1 MVDLFIESGHASINK
16 HDETLCGDSYSIKKN
31 GEQLVAVLSDGL
43 GSGVKANILS
53 TLTAN
58 MLSTMMLNRLP
69 IDECIETVASTL
81 PMCRERKLAYSTFTL
96 ACFTDSTV
104 RLVQYDNPDAVLL
117 RNGKNYAYDTG
128 IHFIG
133 EKKIC
138 ESTISLM
145 ENDMLVL
152 MTDGI
157 TNAGIGKLSPGGW
170 KREEVIE
177 FLERWYTPD
186 ISPQNLAARLVEA
199 GNVLCMD
206 SNDDDM
212 TALVF
217 KVRPRRAINVM
228 IGPPADPKDDA
239 RVLKLFFA
247 KEGSHIC
254 CGGSTAHM
262 ISRYLNKPIIPVE
275 DSGTDKVPAIAT
287 IEGMDLV
294 TEGIITLQQVA
305 DLAEQYV
312 SDNRLSITIN
322 SGNGVFIEDYDAE
335 TDRYYGISA
344 YYGYGLSGAGLDILS
359 VGNRARIVGTVQYY
373 EAGGYYQVSGLS
385 YRQMKPDDP
394 NNLQKLSEG
403 NAAGYVSISADD
415 FASAMVSIE
424 TEAGAA
430 EYKLS
435 DIAMNT
441 TVEMDG
447 LTVQSVYVAE
457 NGCATLSCT
466 AGDAEVTVRLEP
478 LKVNGEA
485 FDPNTLS
492 GKTIDVRAA
501 VDMYDNAPQLHVF
514 TAEGISIH

>member
-1 MVDLFIESGHASINK
+1 MKKLAPALALIILALCIFGCTPQKDKDALPTPVQTDAAQTAPMSSAPEAAPSPAAAASESIDYAASVKPSGADTAKQEVTVKSFVDGDTVHFFVPESIMPSGVLKARFIGIDTPESTGKIEEYGKAASEFTKEKLSRAHSIMIESDDGNWDFDSTGGRYLVWVWYKAEKAGEYRNLNIELLQNGLARAYSSANNRYGSACTAAIN
-16 HDETLCGDSYSIKKN
+16 
-31 GEQLVAVLSDGL
+31 QA
-43 GSGVKANILS
+43 KANK
-53 TLTAN
+53 
-58 MLSTMMLNRLP
+58 LNL
-69 IDECIETVASTL
+69 
-81 PMCRERKLAYSTFTL
+81 YSGEKDPDF
-96 ACFTDSTV
+96 
-104 RLVQYDNPDAVLL
+104 YYGDAVELTLKEL
-117 RNGKNYAYDTG
+117 RCGIEGYNGK
-128 IHFIG
+128 
-133 EKKIC
+133 
-138 ESTISLM
+138 
-145 ENDMLVL
+145 
-152 MTDGI
+152 
-157 TNAGIGKLSPGGW
+157 
-170 KREEVIE
+170 
-177 FLERWYTPD
+177 
-186 ISPQNLAARLVEA
+186 
-199 GNVLCMD
+199 
-206 SNDDDM
+206 
-212 TALVF
+212 
-217 KVRPRRAINVM
+217 KVA
-228 IGPPADPKDDA
+228 
-239 RVLKLFFA
+239 F
-247 KEGSHIC
+247 EG
-254 CGGSTAHM
+254 
-262 ISRYLNKPIIPVE
+262 V
-275 DSGTDKVPAIAT
+275 
-287 IEGMDLV
+287 
-294 TEGIITLQQVA
+294 
-305 DLAEQYV
+305 
-312 SDNRLSITIN
+312 ITIN

-373 EAGGYYQVSGLS
+373 EAGGCYQVSGLS

-466 AGDAEVTVRLEP
+466 ADDAEVTVRLEP

>member
-1 MVDLFIESGHASINK
+1 MKKLAPALALIILALCIFGCTPQKDKDALPTPVQTDAAQTPPVSSMPEAAPSPAAAASESIDYAASVNPSGADTAKQEVTVKSFVDGDTVHFFVPESIMPSGVLKARFIGIDTPESTGKIEEYGKAASEFTKEKLSRAHSIMIESDDGNWDFDSTGGRYLVWVWYKAEKAGEYRNLNIELLQNGLARAYSSANNRYGSACTAAIN
-16 HDETLCGDSYSIKKN
+16 
-31 GEQLVAVLSDGL
+31 QA
-43 GSGVKANILS
+43 KANK
-53 TLTAN
+53 
-58 MLSTMMLNRLP
+58 LNL
-69 IDECIETVASTL
+69 
-81 PMCRERKLAYSTFTL
+81 YSGEKDPDF
-96 ACFTDSTV
+96 
-104 RLVQYDNPDAVLL
+104 YYGDAVELTLKEL
-117 RNGKNYAYDTG
+117 RCGIEGYNGK
-128 IHFIG
+128 
-133 EKKIC
+133 
-138 ESTISLM
+138 
-145 ENDMLVL
+145 
-152 MTDGI
+152 
-157 TNAGIGKLSPGGW
+157 
-170 KREEVIE
+170 
-177 FLERWYTPD
+177 
-186 ISPQNLAARLVEA
+186 
-199 GNVLCMD
+199 
-206 SNDDDM
+206 
-212 TALVF
+212 
-217 KVRPRRAINVM
+217 KVA
-228 IGPPADPKDDA
+228 
-239 RVLKLFFA
+239 F
-247 KEGSHIC
+247 EG
-254 CGGSTAHM
+254 
-262 ISRYLNKPIIPVE
+262 V
-275 DSGTDKVPAIAT
+275 
-287 IEGMDLV
+287 
-294 TEGIITLQQVA
+294 
-305 DLAEQYV
+305 
-312 SDNRLSITIN
+312 ITIN

-373 EAGGYYQVSGLS
+373 EAGGCYQVSGLS

-514 TAEGISIH
+514 TAEGISIY

>member
-1 MVDLFIESGHASINK
+1 MKKLAPALALIILALCIFGCTPQKDKDALPTPVQTDAAQTPPVSSAPEAAPSPAAAASESIDYAASVNPSGADTAKQEVTVKSFVDGDTVHFFVPESIMPSGVLKARFIGIDTPESTGKIEEYGKAASEFTKEKLSRAHSIMIESDDGNWDFDSTGGRYLVWVWYKAEKAGEYRNLNIELLQNGLARAYSSANNRYGSACTAAIN
-16 HDETLCGDSYSIKKN
+16 
-31 GEQLVAVLSDGL
+31 QA
-43 GSGVKANILS
+43 KANK
-53 TLTAN
+53 
-58 MLSTMMLNRLP
+58 LNL
-69 IDECIETVASTL
+69 
-81 PMCRERKLAYSTFTL
+81 YSGEKDPDF
-96 ACFTDSTV
+96 
-104 RLVQYDNPDAVLL
+104 YYGDAVELTLKEL
-117 RNGKNYAYDTG
+117 RCGIEGYNGK
-128 IHFIG
+128 
-133 EKKIC
+133 
-138 ESTISLM
+138 
-145 ENDMLVL
+145 
-152 MTDGI
+152 
-157 TNAGIGKLSPGGW
+157 
-170 KREEVIE
+170 
-177 FLERWYTPD
+177 
-186 ISPQNLAARLVEA
+186 
-199 GNVLCMD
+199 
-206 SNDDDM
+206 
-212 TALVF
+212 
-217 KVRPRRAINVM
+217 KVA
-228 IGPPADPKDDA
+228 
-239 RVLKLFFA
+239 F
-247 KEGSHIC
+247 EG
-254 CGGSTAHM
+254 
-262 ISRYLNKPIIPVE
+262 V
-275 DSGTDKVPAIAT
+275 
-287 IEGMDLV
+287 
-294 TEGIITLQQVA
+294 
-305 DLAEQYV
+305 
-312 SDNRLSITIN
+312 ITIN

-373 EAGGYYQVSGLS
+373 EAGGCYQVSGLS

-457 NGCATLSCT
+457 NGCATLSCA

>member
-1 MVDLFIESGHASINK
+1 MKKLAPALALIILALCIFGCTPQKDKDALPTPVQTDAAQTPPVSSAPEAAPLPAAAASESIDYAASVKPSGADTAKQEVTVKSFVDGDTVHFFVPESIMPSGVLKARFIGIDTPESTGKIEEYGKAASEFTKEKLSRAHSIMIESDDGNWDFDSTGGRYLVWVWYKAEKAGEYRNLNIELLQNGLARAYSSANNRYGSTCTAAINR
-16 HDETLCGDSYSIKKN
+16 
-31 GEQLVAVLSDGL
+31 A
-43 GSGVKANILS
+43 KANK
-53 TLTAN
+53 
-58 MLSTMMLNRLP
+58 LN
-69 IDECIETVASTL
+69 I
-81 PMCRERKLAYSTFTL
+81 YSGQKDPDF
-96 ACFTDSTV
+96 
-104 RLVQYDNPDAVLL
+104 YYGDAVELTLKEL
-117 RNGKNYAYDTG
+117 RCGIEGYNGK
-128 IHFIG
+128 
-133 EKKIC
+133 
-138 ESTISLM
+138 
-145 ENDMLVL
+145 
-152 MTDGI
+152 
-157 TNAGIGKLSPGGW
+157 
-170 KREEVIE
+170 
-177 FLERWYTPD
+177 
-186 ISPQNLAARLVEA
+186 
-199 GNVLCMD
+199 
-206 SNDDDM
+206 
-212 TALVF
+212 
-217 KVRPRRAINVM
+217 KVA
-228 IGPPADPKDDA
+228 
-239 RVLKLFFA
+239 F
-247 KEGSHIC
+247 EG
-254 CGGSTAHM
+254 
-262 ISRYLNKPIIPVE
+262 V
-275 DSGTDKVPAIAT
+275 
-287 IEGMDLV
+287 
-294 TEGIITLQQVA
+294 
-305 DLAEQYV
+305 
-312 SDNRLSITIN
+312 ITIN

-373 EAGGYYQVSGLS
+373 EAGGCYQVSGLS

-457 NGCATLSCT
+457 NGCATLTCA

>member
-1 MVDLFIESGHASINK
+1 MKKLAPALALIILALCIFGCTPQKDKDALPTPVQTDAEQTAPISSAPEAAPSPAAAASESIDYAASVKPSGADTAKQEVTVKSFVDGDTVHFFVPESIMPSGVLKARFIGIDTPESTGKIEEYGKAASEFTKEKLSRAHSIMIESDDGNWDFDSTGGRYLVWVWYKAEKAGEYRNLNIELLQNGLARAYSSANNRYGSACTAAIN
-16 HDETLCGDSYSIKKN
+16 
-31 GEQLVAVLSDGL
+31 QA
-43 GSGVKANILS
+43 KANK
-53 TLTAN
+53 
-58 MLSTMMLNRLP
+58 LNL
-69 IDECIETVASTL
+69 
-81 PMCRERKLAYSTFTL
+81 YSGEKDPDF
-96 ACFTDSTV
+96 
-104 RLVQYDNPDAVLL
+104 YYGDAVELTLKEL
-117 RNGKNYAYDTG
+117 RCGIESYNGK
-128 IHFIG
+128 
-133 EKKIC
+133 
-138 ESTISLM
+138 
-145 ENDMLVL
+145 
-152 MTDGI
+152 
-157 TNAGIGKLSPGGW
+157 
-170 KREEVIE
+170 
-177 FLERWYTPD
+177 
-186 ISPQNLAARLVEA
+186 
-199 GNVLCMD
+199 
-206 SNDDDM
+206 
-212 TALVF
+212 
-217 KVRPRRAINVM
+217 KVA
-228 IGPPADPKDDA
+228 
-239 RVLKLFFA
+239 F
-247 KEGSHIC
+247 EG
-254 CGGSTAHM
+254 
-262 ISRYLNKPIIPVE
+262 V
-275 DSGTDKVPAIAT
+275 
-287 IEGMDLV
+287 
-294 TEGIITLQQVA
+294 
-305 DLAEQYV
+305 
-312 SDNRLSITIN
+312 ITIN

-373 EAGGYYQVSGLS
+373 EAGGCYQVSGLS

-457 NGCATLSCT
+457 NGCATLTCA

>member
-1 MVDLFIESGHASINK
+1 MKKLAPALALIILALCIFGCTPQKDKDALPTPVQTDAAQTPPVSSMPEAAPSPAAAASESIDYAASVNPSGADTAKQEVTVKSFVDGDTVHFLVPESIMPSGVLKARFIGIDTPESTGKIEEYGKAASEFTKEKLSRAHSIMIESDDGNWDFDSTGGRYLVWVWYKAEKAGEYRNLNIELLQNGLARAYSSANNRYGSACTAAIN
-16 HDETLCGDSYSIKKN
+16 
-31 GEQLVAVLSDGL
+31 QA
-43 GSGVKANILS
+43 KANK
-53 TLTAN
+53 
-58 MLSTMMLNRLP
+58 LN
-69 IDECIETVASTL
+69 I
-81 PMCRERKLAYSTFTL
+81 YSGQKDPNF
-96 ACFTDSTV
+96 
-104 RLVQYDNPDAVLL
+104 YYGDAVELTLKEL
-117 RNGKNYAYDTG
+117 RCGIEGYNGK
-128 IHFIG
+128 
-133 EKKIC
+133 
-138 ESTISLM
+138 
-145 ENDMLVL
+145 
-152 MTDGI
+152 
-157 TNAGIGKLSPGGW
+157 
-170 KREEVIE
+170 
-177 FLERWYTPD
+177 
-186 ISPQNLAARLVEA
+186 
-199 GNVLCMD
+199 
-206 SNDDDM
+206 
-212 TALVF
+212 
-217 KVRPRRAINVM
+217 KVA
-228 IGPPADPKDDA
+228 
-239 RVLKLFFA
+239 F
-247 KEGSHIC
+247 EG
-254 CGGSTAHM
+254 
-262 ISRYLNKPIIPVE
+262 V
-275 DSGTDKVPAIAT
+275 
-287 IEGMDLV
+287 
-294 TEGIITLQQVA
+294 
-305 DLAEQYV
+305 
-312 SDNRLSITIN
+312 ITIN

-373 EAGGYYQVSGLS
+373 EAGGCYQVSGLS

-415 FASAMVSIE
+415 FASAIVSIE

-457 NGCATLSCT
+457 NGCATLTCA

-485 FDPNTLS
+485 FDPNTIS

>member
-1 MVDLFIESGHASINK
+1 MKKLAPALALIILALCIFGCTPQKDKDALPTPVQTDAAQTAPVSSAPEAAPSPAAAASESIDYAASVKPSGADTAKQEVTVKSFVDGDTVHFFVPESIMPSGVLKARFIGIDTPESTGKIEEYGKAASEFTKEKLSRAHSIMIESDDGNWDFDSTGGRYLVWVWYKAEKSGEYRNLNIELLQNGLARAYSSANNRYGSACTAAIN
-16 HDETLCGDSYSIKKN
+16 
-31 GEQLVAVLSDGL
+31 QA
-43 GSGVKANILS
+43 KANK
-53 TLTAN
+53 
-58 MLSTMMLNRLP
+58 LN
-69 IDECIETVASTL
+69 I
-81 PMCRERKLAYSTFTL
+81 YSGQKDPDF
-96 ACFTDSTV
+96 
-104 RLVQYDNPDAVLL
+104 YYGDAVELTLKEL
-117 RNGKNYAYDTG
+117 RCGIEGYNGK
-128 IHFIG
+128 
-133 EKKIC
+133 
-138 ESTISLM
+138 
-145 ENDMLVL
+145 
-152 MTDGI
+152 
-157 TNAGIGKLSPGGW
+157 
-170 KREEVIE
+170 
-177 FLERWYTPD
+177 
-186 ISPQNLAARLVEA
+186 
-199 GNVLCMD
+199 
-206 SNDDDM
+206 
-212 TALVF
+212 
-217 KVRPRRAINVM
+217 KVA
-228 IGPPADPKDDA
+228 
-239 RVLKLFFA
+239 F
-247 KEGSHIC
+247 EG
-254 CGGSTAHM
+254 
-262 ISRYLNKPIIPVE
+262 V
-275 DSGTDKVPAIAT
+275 
-287 IEGMDLV
+287 
-294 TEGIITLQQVA
+294 
-305 DLAEQYV
+305 
-312 SDNRLSITIN
+312 ITIN

-373 EAGGYYQVSGLS
+373 EAGGCYQVSGLS

-457 NGCATLSCT
+457 NGCATLTCA
-466 AGDAEVTVRLEP
+466 AGNAEVTVRLEP

>member
-1 MVDLFIESGHASINK
+1 MKKLAPASALIILALCIFGCTPQKDKDALPTPVQTDAAQTPPVSSAPEAAPSPAAAASESIDYAASVKPSGADTAKQEVTVKSFVDGDTVHFFVPESIMPSGVLKARFIGIDTPESTGKIEEYGKAASEFTKEKLSRAHSIMIESDDGNWDFDSTGGRYLVWVWYKAEKAGEYRNLNIELLQNGLARAYSSANNRYGSTCTAAINR
-16 HDETLCGDSYSIKKN
+16 
-31 GEQLVAVLSDGL
+31 A
-43 GSGVKANILS
+43 KANK
-53 TLTAN
+53 
-58 MLSTMMLNRLP
+58 LN
-69 IDECIETVASTL
+69 I
-81 PMCRERKLAYSTFTL
+81 YSGQKDPDF
-96 ACFTDSTV
+96 
-104 RLVQYDNPDAVLL
+104 YYGDAVELTLKEL
-117 RNGKNYAYDTG
+117 RCGIEGYNGK
-128 IHFIG
+128 
-133 EKKIC
+133 
-138 ESTISLM
+138 
-145 ENDMLVL
+145 
-152 MTDGI
+152 
-157 TNAGIGKLSPGGW
+157 
-170 KREEVIE
+170 
-177 FLERWYTPD
+177 
-186 ISPQNLAARLVEA
+186 
-199 GNVLCMD
+199 
-206 SNDDDM
+206 
-212 TALVF
+212 
-217 KVRPRRAINVM
+217 KVA
-228 IGPPADPKDDA
+228 
-239 RVLKLFFA
+239 F
-247 KEGSHIC
+247 EG
-254 CGGSTAHM
+254 
-262 ISRYLNKPIIPVE
+262 V
-275 DSGTDKVPAIAT
+275 
-287 IEGMDLV
+287 
-294 TEGIITLQQVA
+294 
-305 DLAEQYV
+305 
-312 SDNRLSITIN
+312 ITIN

-373 EAGGYYQVSGLS
+373 EAGGCYQVSGLS

-457 NGCATLSCT
+457 NGCATLTCA

>member
-1 MVDLFIESGHASINK
+1 MKKLAPALALIILALCIFGCTPQKDKDALPTPVQTDAAQTPPVSSMPEAAPSPAAAASESIDYAASVNPSGADTAKQEVTVKSFVDGDTVHFLVPESIMPSGVLKARFIGIDTPESTGKIEEYGKAASEFTKEKLSRAHSIMIESDDGNWDFDSTGGRYLVWVWYKAEKAGEYRNLNIELLQNGLARAYSSANNRYGSACTAAIN
-16 HDETLCGDSYSIKKN
+16 
-31 GEQLVAVLSDGL
+31 QA
-43 GSGVKANILS
+43 KANK
-53 TLTAN
+53 
-58 MLSTMMLNRLP
+58 LN
-69 IDECIETVASTL
+69 I
-81 PMCRERKLAYSTFTL
+81 YSGQKDPNF
-96 ACFTDSTV
+96 
-104 RLVQYDNPDAVLL
+104 YYGDAVELTLKEL
-117 RNGKNYAYDTG
+117 RCGIEGYNGK
-128 IHFIG
+128 
-133 EKKIC
+133 
-138 ESTISLM
+138 
-145 ENDMLVL
+145 
-152 MTDGI
+152 
-157 TNAGIGKLSPGGW
+157 
-170 KREEVIE
+170 
-177 FLERWYTPD
+177 
-186 ISPQNLAARLVEA
+186 
-199 GNVLCMD
+199 
-206 SNDDDM
+206 
-212 TALVF
+212 
-217 KVRPRRAINVM
+217 KVA
-228 IGPPADPKDDA
+228 
-239 RVLKLFFA
+239 F
-247 KEGSHIC
+247 EG
-254 CGGSTAHM
+254 
-262 ISRYLNKPIIPVE
+262 V
-275 DSGTDKVPAIAT
+275 
-287 IEGMDLV
+287 
-294 TEGIITLQQVA
+294 
-305 DLAEQYV
+305 
-312 SDNRLSITIN
+312 ITIN

-373 EAGGYYQVSGLS
+373 EAGGCYQVSGLS

-403 NAAGYVSISADD
+403 NAASYVSISADD

-457 NGCATLSCT
+457 NGCATLTCA

-485 FDPNTLS
+485 FDPNTIS

>member
-1 MVDLFIESGHASINK
+1 MKKLAPALALIILALCIFGCTPQKDKDALPTPVQTDAAQAAPVSSAPEAAPSPAAAASESIDYAASVKPSGADTAKQEVTVKSFVDGDTVHFLVPESIMPSGVLKARFIGIDTPESTGKIEEYGKAASEFTKEKLSRAHSIMIESDDGNWDFDSTGGRYLVWVWYKAEKAGEYRNLNIELLQNGLARAYSSANNRYGSACTAAIN
-16 HDETLCGDSYSIKKN
+16 
-31 GEQLVAVLSDGL
+31 QA
-43 GSGVKANILS
+43 KANK
-53 TLTAN
+53 
-58 MLSTMMLNRLP
+58 LNL
-69 IDECIETVASTL
+69 
-81 PMCRERKLAYSTFTL
+81 YSGEKDPDF
-96 ACFTDSTV
+96 
-104 RLVQYDNPDAVLL
+104 YYGDAVELTLKEL
-117 RNGKNYAYDTG
+117 RCSIGSYNGK
-128 IHFIG
+128 
-133 EKKIC
+133 
-138 ESTISLM
+138 
-145 ENDMLVL
+145 
-152 MTDGI
+152 
-157 TNAGIGKLSPGGW
+157 
-170 KREEVIE
+170 
-177 FLERWYTPD
+177 
-186 ISPQNLAARLVEA
+186 
-199 GNVLCMD
+199 
-206 SNDDDM
+206 
-212 TALVF
+212 
-217 KVRPRRAINVM
+217 KVA
-228 IGPPADPKDDA
+228 
-239 RVLKLFFA
+239 F
-247 KEGSHIC
+247 EG
-254 CGGSTAHM
+254 
-262 ISRYLNKPIIPVE
+262 V
-275 DSGTDKVPAIAT
+275 
-287 IEGMDLV
+287 
-294 TEGIITLQQVA
+294 
-305 DLAEQYV
+305 
-312 SDNRLSITIN
+312 ITIN

-373 EAGGYYQVSGLS
+373 EAGGCYQVSGLS

-403 NAAGYVSISADD
+403 NAAGYVSISAAD

-466 AGDAEVTVRLEP
+466 ADNAEVTVRLEP

>member
-1 MVDLFIESGHASINK
+1 MKKLAPALALIILALCIFGCTPQKDKDALPTPVQTDAAQTPPVSSMPEAAPSPAAAASESIDYAASVKPSGADTAKQEVTVKSFVDGDTVHFLVPESIMPSGVLKARFIGIDTPESTGKIEEYGKAASEFTKEKLSRAHSIMIESDDGNWDFDSTGGRYLVWVWYNAEKAGEYRNLNIELLQNGLARAYSSANNRYGSTCTAAINR
-16 HDETLCGDSYSIKKN
+16 
-31 GEQLVAVLSDGL
+31 A
-43 GSGVKANILS
+43 KANK
-53 TLTAN
+53 
-58 MLSTMMLNRLP
+58 LNL
-69 IDECIETVASTL
+69 
-81 PMCRERKLAYSTFTL
+81 YSGEKDPDF
-96 ACFTDSTV
+96 
-104 RLVQYDNPDAVLL
+104 YYGDAVELTLKEL
-117 RNGKNYAYDTG
+117 RCGIEGYNGK
-128 IHFIG
+128 
-133 EKKIC
+133 
-138 ESTISLM
+138 
-145 ENDMLVL
+145 
-152 MTDGI
+152 
-157 TNAGIGKLSPGGW
+157 
-170 KREEVIE
+170 
-177 FLERWYTPD
+177 
-186 ISPQNLAARLVEA
+186 
-199 GNVLCMD
+199 
-206 SNDDDM
+206 
-212 TALVF
+212 
-217 KVRPRRAINVM
+217 KVA
-228 IGPPADPKDDA
+228 
-239 RVLKLFFA
+239 F
-247 KEGSHIC
+247 EG
-254 CGGSTAHM
+254 
-262 ISRYLNKPIIPVE
+262 V
-275 DSGTDKVPAIAT
+275 
-287 IEGMDLV
+287 
-294 TEGIITLQQVA
+294 
-305 DLAEQYV
+305 
-312 SDNRLSITIN
+312 ITIN

-373 EAGGYYQVSGLS
+373 EAGGCYQVSGLS

-457 NGCATLSCT
+457 NGCATLTCA

-478 LKVNGEA
+478 LKVNGAA

>member
-1 MVDLFIESGHASINK
+1 MKKLAPALALIILALCIFGCTPQKDKDALPTPVQTDAEQTAPISSAPEAAPSPAAAASESIDYAASVKPSGADTAKQEVTVKSFVDGDTVHFLVPESIMPSGVLKARFIGIDTPESTGKIEEYGKAASEFTKEKLSRAHSIMIESDDGNWDFDSTGGRYLVWVWYKAEKAGEYRNLNIELLQNGLARAYSSANNRYGSACTAAIN
-16 HDETLCGDSYSIKKN
+16 
-31 GEQLVAVLSDGL
+31 QA
-43 GSGVKANILS
+43 KANK
-53 TLTAN
+53 
-58 MLSTMMLNRLP
+58 LN
-69 IDECIETVASTL
+69 I
-81 PMCRERKLAYSTFTL
+81 YSGQKDPDF
-96 ACFTDSTV
+96 
-104 RLVQYDNPDAVLL
+104 YYGDAVELTLKEL
-117 RNGKNYAYDTG
+117 RCGIEGYNGK
-128 IHFIG
+128 
-133 EKKIC
+133 
-138 ESTISLM
+138 
-145 ENDMLVL
+145 
-152 MTDGI
+152 
-157 TNAGIGKLSPGGW
+157 
-170 KREEVIE
+170 
-177 FLERWYTPD
+177 
-186 ISPQNLAARLVEA
+186 
-199 GNVLCMD
+199 
-206 SNDDDM
+206 
-212 TALVF
+212 
-217 KVRPRRAINVM
+217 KVA
-228 IGPPADPKDDA
+228 
-239 RVLKLFFA
+239 F
-247 KEGSHIC
+247 EG
-254 CGGSTAHM
+254 
-262 ISRYLNKPIIPVE
+262 V
-275 DSGTDKVPAIAT
+275 
-287 IEGMDLV
+287 
-294 TEGIITLQQVA
+294 
-305 DLAEQYV
+305 
-312 SDNRLSITIN
+312 ITIN

-373 EAGGYYQVSGLS
+373 EAGGCYQVSGLS

-424 TEAGAA
+424 TEASAA

-457 NGCATLSCT
+457 NGCATLTCA

>member
-1 MVDLFIESGHASINK
+1 MKKLAPALALIILALCIFGCTPQKDKDALPTPVQTDAEQTPPVSSMPEAAPSPAAAASESIDYAASVKPSGADTAKQEVTVKSFVDGDTVHFFVPESIMPSGVLKARFIGIDTPESTGKIEEYGKAASEFTKEKLSRAHSIMIESDDGNWDFDSTGGRYLVWVWYKAEKAGEYRNLNIELLQNGLARAYSSANNRYGSACTAAIN
-16 HDETLCGDSYSIKKN
+16 
-31 GEQLVAVLSDGL
+31 QA
-43 GSGVKANILS
+43 KANK
-53 TLTAN
+53 
-58 MLSTMMLNRLP
+58 LN
-69 IDECIETVASTL
+69 I
-81 PMCRERKLAYSTFTL
+81 YSGQKDPNF
-96 ACFTDSTV
+96 
-104 RLVQYDNPDAVLL
+104 YYGDAVELTLKEL
-117 RNGKNYAYDTG
+117 RCGIEGYNGK
-128 IHFIG
+128 
-133 EKKIC
+133 
-138 ESTISLM
+138 
-145 ENDMLVL
+145 
-152 MTDGI
+152 
-157 TNAGIGKLSPGGW
+157 
-170 KREEVIE
+170 
-177 FLERWYTPD
+177 
-186 ISPQNLAARLVEA
+186 
-199 GNVLCMD
+199 
-206 SNDDDM
+206 
-212 TALVF
+212 
-217 KVRPRRAINVM
+217 KVA
-228 IGPPADPKDDA
+228 
-239 RVLKLFFA
+239 F
-247 KEGSHIC
+247 EG
-254 CGGSTAHM
+254 
-262 ISRYLNKPIIPVE
+262 V
-275 DSGTDKVPAIAT
+275 
-287 IEGMDLV
+287 
-294 TEGIITLQQVA
+294 
-305 DLAEQYV
+305 
-312 SDNRLSITIN
+312 ITIN

-373 EAGGYYQVSGLS
+373 EAGGCYQGSGLS

-457 NGCATLSCT
+457 NGCATLTCA

-485 FDPNTLS
+485 FDPNTIS

>member
-1 MVDLFIESGHASINK
+1 MKKLAPALALIILALCIFGCTPQKDKDALPTPVQTDAAQTAPMSSAPEAAPSPAAAASESIDYAASVKPSGADTAKQEVTVKSFVDGDTVHFLVPESIMPSGVLKARFIGIDTPESTGKIEEYGKAASEFTKEKLSRAHSIMIESDDGNWDFDSTGGRYLVWVWYKAEKAGEYRNLNIELLQNGLARAYSSANNRYGSACTAAIN
-16 HDETLCGDSYSIKKN
+16 
-31 GEQLVAVLSDGL
+31 QA
-43 GSGVKANILS
+43 KANK
-53 TLTAN
+53 
-58 MLSTMMLNRLP
+58 LN
-69 IDECIETVASTL
+69 I
-81 PMCRERKLAYSTFTL
+81 YSGQKDPNF
-96 ACFTDSTV
+96 
-104 RLVQYDNPDAVLL
+104 YYGDAVELTLKEL
-117 RNGKNYAYDTG
+117 RCGIEGYNGK
-128 IHFIG
+128 
-133 EKKIC
+133 
-138 ESTISLM
+138 
-145 ENDMLVL
+145 
-152 MTDGI
+152 
-157 TNAGIGKLSPGGW
+157 
-170 KREEVIE
+170 
-177 FLERWYTPD
+177 
-186 ISPQNLAARLVEA
+186 
-199 GNVLCMD
+199 
-206 SNDDDM
+206 
-212 TALVF
+212 
-217 KVRPRRAINVM
+217 KVA
-228 IGPPADPKDDA
+228 
-239 RVLKLFFA
+239 F
-247 KEGSHIC
+247 EG
-254 CGGSTAHM
+254 
-262 ISRYLNKPIIPVE
+262 V
-275 DSGTDKVPAIAT
+275 
-287 IEGMDLV
+287 
-294 TEGIITLQQVA
+294 
-305 DLAEQYV
+305 
-312 SDNRLSITIN
+312 ITIN

-373 EAGGYYQVSGLS
+373 EAGGCYQVSGLS

-457 NGCATLSCT
+457 NGCAMLTCA
-466 AGDAEVTVRLEP
+466 AGNAEVTVRLEP

>member
-1 MVDLFIESGHASINK
+1 MKKLAPALALIILALCIFGCTPQKDKDALPTPVQTDAAQTPPVSSAPEAAPSPAAAASESIDYAASVKPSGADTAKQEVTVKSFVDGDTVHFLVPESIMPSGVLKARFIGIDTPESTGKIEEYGKAASEFTKEKLSRAHSIMIESDDGNWDFDSTGGRYLVWVWYKAEKAGEYRNLNIELLQNGLARAYSSANNRYGSACTAAIN
-16 HDETLCGDSYSIKKN
+16 
-31 GEQLVAVLSDGL
+31 QA
-43 GSGVKANILS
+43 KANK
-53 TLTAN
+53 
-58 MLSTMMLNRLP
+58 LN
-69 IDECIETVASTL
+69 I
-81 PMCRERKLAYSTFTL
+81 YSGQKDPDF
-96 ACFTDSTV
+96 
-104 RLVQYDNPDAVLL
+104 YYGDAVELTLKEL
-117 RNGKNYAYDTG
+117 RCGIESYNGK
-128 IHFIG
+128 
-133 EKKIC
+133 
-138 ESTISLM
+138 
-145 ENDMLVL
+145 
-152 MTDGI
+152 
-157 TNAGIGKLSPGGW
+157 
-170 KREEVIE
+170 
-177 FLERWYTPD
+177 
-186 ISPQNLAARLVEA
+186 
-199 GNVLCMD
+199 
-206 SNDDDM
+206 
-212 TALVF
+212 
-217 KVRPRRAINVM
+217 KVA
-228 IGPPADPKDDA
+228 
-239 RVLKLFFA
+239 F
-247 KEGSHIC
+247 EG
-254 CGGSTAHM
+254 
-262 ISRYLNKPIIPVE
+262 V
-275 DSGTDKVPAIAT
+275 
-287 IEGMDLV
+287 
-294 TEGIITLQQVA
+294 
-305 DLAEQYV
+305 
-312 SDNRLSITIN
+312 ITIN

-373 EAGGYYQVSGLS
+373 EAGGCYQVSGLS

-457 NGCATLSCT
+457 NGCATLTCA

>member
-1 MVDLFIESGHASINK
+1 MKKLAPALALIILALCIFGCTPQKDKDALPTPVQTDAEQTPPVSSMPEAAPSPAAAASESIDYAASVKPSGADTAKQEVTVKSFVDGDTVHFFVPESIMPSGVLKARFIGIDTPESTGKIEEYGKAASEFTKEKLSRAHSIMIESDDGNWDFDSTGGRYLVWVWYKAEKAGEYRNLNIELLQNGLARAYSSANNRYGSACTAAIN
-16 HDETLCGDSYSIKKN
+16 
-31 GEQLVAVLSDGL
+31 QA
-43 GSGVKANILS
+43 KANK
-53 TLTAN
+53 
-58 MLSTMMLNRLP
+58 LN
-69 IDECIETVASTL
+69 I
-81 PMCRERKLAYSTFTL
+81 YSGQKDPNF
-96 ACFTDSTV
+96 
-104 RLVQYDNPDAVLL
+104 YYGDAVELTLKEL
-117 RNGKNYAYDTG
+117 RCGIEGYNGKKVAFEG
-128 IHFIG
+128 
-133 EKKIC
+133 
-138 ESTISLM
+138 
-145 ENDMLVL
+145 
-152 MTDGI
+152 
-157 TNAGIGKLSPGGW
+157 
-170 KREEVIE
+170 VI
-177 FLERWYTPD
+177 
-186 ISPQNLAARLVEA
+186 I
-199 GNVLCMD
+199 
-206 SNDDDM
+206 
-212 TALVF
+212 
-217 KVRPRRAINVM
+217 
-228 IGPPADPKDDA
+228 
-239 RVLKLFFA
+239 
-247 KEGSHIC
+247 
-254 CGGSTAHM
+254 
-262 ISRYLNKPIIPVE
+262 
-275 DSGTDKVPAIAT
+275 
-287 IEGMDLV
+287 
-294 TEGIITLQQVA
+294 
-305 DLAEQYV
+305 
-312 SDNRLSITIN
+312 IN

-373 EAGGYYQVSGLS
+373 EAGGCYQVSGLS

-457 NGCATLSCT
+457 NGCATLTCA

-485 FDPNTLS
+485 FDPNTIS

>member
-1 MVDLFIESGHASINK
+1 MKKLAPALALIILALCIFGCTPQKDKDALPTPVQTDAAQTPPVSSMPEAAPSPAAAASESIDYAASVKPSGADTAKQEVTVKSFVDGDTVHFFVPESIMPSGVLKARFIGIDTPESTGKIEEYGKAASEFTKEKLSRAHSIMIESDDGNWDFDSTGGRYLVWVWYKAEKAGEYRNLNIELLQNGLARAYSSANNRYGSACTAAIN
-16 HDETLCGDSYSIKKN
+16 
-31 GEQLVAVLSDGL
+31 QA
-43 GSGVKANILS
+43 KANK
-53 TLTAN
+53 
-58 MLSTMMLNRLP
+58 LN
-69 IDECIETVASTL
+69 I
-81 PMCRERKLAYSTFTL
+81 YSGQKDPDF
-96 ACFTDSTV
+96 
-104 RLVQYDNPDAVLL
+104 YYGDAVELTLKEL
-117 RNGKNYAYDTG
+117 RCGIEGYNGK
-128 IHFIG
+128 
-133 EKKIC
+133 
-138 ESTISLM
+138 
-145 ENDMLVL
+145 
-152 MTDGI
+152 
-157 TNAGIGKLSPGGW
+157 
-170 KREEVIE
+170 
-177 FLERWYTPD
+177 
-186 ISPQNLAARLVEA
+186 
-199 GNVLCMD
+199 
-206 SNDDDM
+206 
-212 TALVF
+212 
-217 KVRPRRAINVM
+217 KVA
-228 IGPPADPKDDA
+228 
-239 RVLKLFFA
+239 F
-247 KEGSHIC
+247 EG
-254 CGGSTAHM
+254 
-262 ISRYLNKPIIPVE
+262 V
-275 DSGTDKVPAIAT
+275 
-287 IEGMDLV
+287 
-294 TEGIITLQQVA
+294 
-305 DLAEQYV
+305 
-312 SDNRLSITIN
+312 ITIN

-373 EAGGYYQVSGLS
+373 EAGGCYQVSGLS

-457 NGCATLSCT
+457 NGCATLTCA
-466 AGDAEVTVRLEP
+466 AGDAEITVRIEP

>member
-1 MVDLFIESGHASINK
+1 MKKLAPALALIILALCIFGCTPQKDKDALPTPVQTDAAQTPPVSSMPEAAPSPAAAASESIDYAASVNPSGADTAKQEVTVKSFVDGDTVHFLVPESIMPSGVLKARFIGIDTPESTGKIEEYGKAASEFTKEKLSRAHSIMIESDDGNWDFDSTGGRYLVWVWYKAEKAGEYRNLNIELLQNGLARAYSSANNRYGSACTAAIN
-16 HDETLCGDSYSIKKN
+16 
-31 GEQLVAVLSDGL
+31 QA
-43 GSGVKANILS
+43 KANK
-53 TLTAN
+53 
-58 MLSTMMLNRLP
+58 LN
-69 IDECIETVASTL
+69 I
-81 PMCRERKLAYSTFTL
+81 YSGQKDPNF
-96 ACFTDSTV
+96 
-104 RLVQYDNPDAVLL
+104 YYGDAVELTLKEL
-117 RNGKNYAYDTG
+117 RCGIEGYNGK
-128 IHFIG
+128 
-133 EKKIC
+133 
-138 ESTISLM
+138 
-145 ENDMLVL
+145 
-152 MTDGI
+152 
-157 TNAGIGKLSPGGW
+157 
-170 KREEVIE
+170 
-177 FLERWYTPD
+177 
-186 ISPQNLAARLVEA
+186 
-199 GNVLCMD
+199 
-206 SNDDDM
+206 
-212 TALVF
+212 
-217 KVRPRRAINVM
+217 KVA
-228 IGPPADPKDDA
+228 
-239 RVLKLFFA
+239 F
-247 KEGSHIC
+247 EG
-254 CGGSTAHM
+254 
-262 ISRYLNKPIIPVE
+262 V
-275 DSGTDKVPAIAT
+275 
-287 IEGMDLV
+287 
-294 TEGIITLQQVA
+294 
-305 DLAEQYV
+305 
-312 SDNRLSITIN
+312 ITIN

-373 EAGGYYQVSGLS
+373 EAGGCYQVSGLS

-457 NGCATLSCT
+457 NGCATLSCA

>member
-1 MVDLFIESGHASINK
+1 MKKLAPALALIILALCIFGCTPQKDKDALPTPVQTDAAQTPPVSSMPEAAPSPAAAASESIDYAASVKPSGADTAKQEVTVKSFVDGDTVHFLVPESIMPSGVLKARFIGIDTPESTGKIEEYGKAASEFTKEKLSRAHSIMIESDDGNWDFDSTGGRYLVWVWYKAEKAGEYRNLNIELLQNGLARAYSSANNRYGSACTAAIN
-16 HDETLCGDSYSIKKN
+16 
-31 GEQLVAVLSDGL
+31 QA
-43 GSGVKANILS
+43 KANK
-53 TLTAN
+53 
-58 MLSTMMLNRLP
+58 LN
-69 IDECIETVASTL
+69 V
-81 PMCRERKLAYSTFTL
+81 YSGQKDPNF
-96 ACFTDSTV
+96 
-104 RLVQYDNPDAVLL
+104 YYGDAVELTLKEL
-117 RNGKNYAYDTG
+117 RCGIEGYNGK
-128 IHFIG
+128 
-133 EKKIC
+133 
-138 ESTISLM
+138 
-145 ENDMLVL
+145 
-152 MTDGI
+152 
-157 TNAGIGKLSPGGW
+157 
-170 KREEVIE
+170 
-177 FLERWYTPD
+177 
-186 ISPQNLAARLVEA
+186 
-199 GNVLCMD
+199 
-206 SNDDDM
+206 
-212 TALVF
+212 
-217 KVRPRRAINVM
+217 KVA
-228 IGPPADPKDDA
+228 
-239 RVLKLFFA
+239 F
-247 KEGSHIC
+247 EG
-254 CGGSTAHM
+254 
-262 ISRYLNKPIIPVE
+262 V
-275 DSGTDKVPAIAT
+275 
-287 IEGMDLV
+287 
-294 TEGIITLQQVA
+294 
-305 DLAEQYV
+305 
-312 SDNRLSITIN
+312 ITIN

-373 EAGGYYQVSGLS
+373 EAGGCYQVSGLS

-415 FASAMVSIE
+415 FASAMVNIE

-466 AGDAEVTVRLEP
+466 ADDAEVTVRLEP
-478 LKVNGEA
+478 LKANGEA

>member
-1 MVDLFIESGHASINK
+1 MKKLAPALALIILALCIFGCTPQKDKDALPTPVQTDAAQTPPVSSMPEAAPSPAAAASESIDYAASVNPSGADTAKQEVTVKSFVDGDTVHFLVPESIMPSGVLKARFIGIDTPESTGKIEEYGKAASEFTKEKLSRAHSIMIESDDGNWDFDSTGGRYLVWVWYKAEKAGEYRNLNIELLQNGLARAYSSANNRYGSACTAAIN
-16 HDETLCGDSYSIKKN
+16 
-31 GEQLVAVLSDGL
+31 QA
-43 GSGVKANILS
+43 KANK
-53 TLTAN
+53 
-58 MLSTMMLNRLP
+58 LN
-69 IDECIETVASTL
+69 I
-81 PMCRERKLAYSTFTL
+81 YSGQKDPNF
-96 ACFTDSTV
+96 
-104 RLVQYDNPDAVLL
+104 YYGDAVELTLKEL
-117 RNGKNYAYDTG
+117 RCGIEGYNGK
-128 IHFIG
+128 
-133 EKKIC
+133 
-138 ESTISLM
+138 
-145 ENDMLVL
+145 
-152 MTDGI
+152 
-157 TNAGIGKLSPGGW
+157 
-170 KREEVIE
+170 
-177 FLERWYTPD
+177 
-186 ISPQNLAARLVEA
+186 
-199 GNVLCMD
+199 
-206 SNDDDM
+206 
-212 TALVF
+212 
-217 KVRPRRAINVM
+217 KVA
-228 IGPPADPKDDA
+228 
-239 RVLKLFFA
+239 F
-247 KEGSHIC
+247 EG
-254 CGGSTAHM
+254 
-262 ISRYLNKPIIPVE
+262 V
-275 DSGTDKVPAIAT
+275 
-287 IEGMDLV
+287 
-294 TEGIITLQQVA
+294 
-305 DLAEQYV
+305 
-312 SDNRLSITIN
+312 ITIN

-373 EAGGYYQVSGLS
+373 EAGSCYQVSGLS

-415 FASAMVSIE
+415 FASAIVSIE

-457 NGCATLSCT
+457 NGCATLTCA

>member
-1 MVDLFIESGHASINK
+1 MKKLAPALALIILALCIFGCTPQKDKDALPTPVQTDAAQTPPVSSAPEAAPSPAAAASESIDYAASVKPSGADTAKQEVTVKSFVDGDTVHFFVPESIMPSGVLKARFIGIDTPESTGKIEEYGKAASEFTKEKLSRAHSIMIESDDGNWDFDSTGGRYLVWVWYKAEKAGEYRNLNIELLQNGLARAYSSANNRYGSTCTAAINRAK
-16 HDETLCGDSYSIKKN
+16 ANKLNSYSGQKDPDFYY
-31 GEQLVAVLSDGL
+31 G
-43 GSGVKANILS
+43 
-53 TLTAN
+53 
-58 MLSTMMLNRLP
+58 
-69 IDECIETVASTL
+69 
-81 PMCRERKLAYSTFTL
+81 
-96 ACFTDSTV
+96 
-104 RLVQYDNPDAVLL
+104 DAVELTLKEL
-117 RNGKNYAYDTG
+117 RCGIEGYNGK
-128 IHFIG
+128 
-133 EKKIC
+133 
-138 ESTISLM
+138 
-145 ENDMLVL
+145 
-152 MTDGI
+152 
-157 TNAGIGKLSPGGW
+157 
-170 KREEVIE
+170 
-177 FLERWYTPD
+177 
-186 ISPQNLAARLVEA
+186 
-199 GNVLCMD
+199 
-206 SNDDDM
+206 
-212 TALVF
+212 
-217 KVRPRRAINVM
+217 KVA
-228 IGPPADPKDDA
+228 
-239 RVLKLFFA
+239 F
-247 KEGSHIC
+247 EG
-254 CGGSTAHM
+254 
-262 ISRYLNKPIIPVE
+262 V
-275 DSGTDKVPAIAT
+275 
-287 IEGMDLV
+287 
-294 TEGIITLQQVA
+294 
-305 DLAEQYV
+305 
-312 SDNRLSITIN
+312 ITIN

-373 EAGGYYQVSGLS
+373 EAGGCYQVSGLS

-457 NGCATLSCT
+457 NGCATLTCA

>member
-1 MVDLFIESGHASINK
+1 MKKLAPALALIILALCIFGCTPQKDKDALPTPVQTDAAQTAPVSSAPEAAPSPAAAASESIDYAASVKPSGADTAKQEVTVKSFVDGDTVHFFVPESIMPSGVLKARFIGIDTPESTGKIEEYGKAASEFTKEKLSRAHSIMIESDDGNWDFDSTGGRYLVWVWYKAEKAGEYRNLNIELLQNGLARAYSSANNRYGSACTAAIN
-16 HDETLCGDSYSIKKN
+16 
-31 GEQLVAVLSDGL
+31 QA
-43 GSGVKANILS
+43 KANK
-53 TLTAN
+53 
-58 MLSTMMLNRLP
+58 LNL
-69 IDECIETVASTL
+69 
-81 PMCRERKLAYSTFTL
+81 YSGEKDPDF
-96 ACFTDSTV
+96 
-104 RLVQYDNPDAVLL
+104 YYGDAVELTLKEL
-117 RNGKNYAYDTG
+117 RCGIEGYNGK
-128 IHFIG
+128 
-133 EKKIC
+133 
-138 ESTISLM
+138 
-145 ENDMLVL
+145 
-152 MTDGI
+152 
-157 TNAGIGKLSPGGW
+157 
-170 KREEVIE
+170 
-177 FLERWYTPD
+177 
-186 ISPQNLAARLVEA
+186 
-199 GNVLCMD
+199 
-206 SNDDDM
+206 
-212 TALVF
+212 
-217 KVRPRRAINVM
+217 KVA
-228 IGPPADPKDDA
+228 
-239 RVLKLFFA
+239 F
-247 KEGSHIC
+247 EG
-254 CGGSTAHM
+254 
-262 ISRYLNKPIIPVE
+262 V
-275 DSGTDKVPAIAT
+275 
-287 IEGMDLV
+287 
-294 TEGIITLQQVA
+294 
-305 DLAEQYV
+305 
-312 SDNRLSITIN
+312 ITIN

-373 EAGGYYQVSGLS
+373 EAGGCYQVSGLS

-457 NGCATLSCT
+457 NGCATLTCA
-466 AGDAEVTVRLEP
+466 AGNAEITVRLEP

-485 FDPNTLS
+485 FDPNTIS

>member
-1 MVDLFIESGHASINK
+1 MKKLAPALALIILALCIFGCTPQKDKDALPTPVQTDAAQTPPVSSMPEAAPSPAAAASESIDYAASVNPSGADTAKQEVTVKSFVDGDTVHFLVPESIMPSGVLKARFIGIDTPESTGKIEEYGKAASEFTKEKLSRAHSIMIESDDGNWDFDSTGGRYLVWVWYKAEKAGEYRNLNIELLQNGLARAYSSANNRYGSACTAAIN
-16 HDETLCGDSYSIKKN
+16 
-31 GEQLVAVLSDGL
+31 QA
-43 GSGVKANILS
+43 KANK
-53 TLTAN
+53 
-58 MLSTMMLNRLP
+58 LN
-69 IDECIETVASTL
+69 I
-81 PMCRERKLAYSTFTL
+81 YSGQKDPNF
-96 ACFTDSTV
+96 
-104 RLVQYDNPDAVLL
+104 YYGDAVELTLKEL
-117 RNGKNYAYDTG
+117 RCGIEGYNGK
-128 IHFIG
+128 
-133 EKKIC
+133 
-138 ESTISLM
+138 
-145 ENDMLVL
+145 
-152 MTDGI
+152 
-157 TNAGIGKLSPGGW
+157 
-170 KREEVIE
+170 
-177 FLERWYTPD
+177 
-186 ISPQNLAARLVEA
+186 
-199 GNVLCMD
+199 
-206 SNDDDM
+206 
-212 TALVF
+212 
-217 KVRPRRAINVM
+217 KVA
-228 IGPPADPKDDA
+228 
-239 RVLKLFFA
+239 F
-247 KEGSHIC
+247 EG
-254 CGGSTAHM
+254 
-262 ISRYLNKPIIPVE
+262 V
-275 DSGTDKVPAIAT
+275 
-287 IEGMDLV
+287 
-294 TEGIITLQQVA
+294 
-305 DLAEQYV
+305 
-312 SDNRLSITIN
+312 ITIN

-373 EAGGYYQVSGLS
+373 EAGGCYQVSGLS

-457 NGCATLSCT
+457 NGCATLTCA

-485 FDPNTLS
+485 FDPNTIS
-492 GKTIDVRAA
+492 GKTIDVRTA

>member
-1 MVDLFIESGHASINK
+1 MKKLAPALALIILALCIFGCTPQKDKDALPTPVQTDAAQTPPVSSAPEAAPSPAAAASESIDYAASVKPSGADTAKQEVTVKSFVDGDTVHFFVPESIMPSGVLKARFIGIDTPESTGKIEEYGKAASEFTKEKLSRAHSIMIESDDGNWDFDSTGGRYLVWVWYKAEKAGEYRNLNIELLQNGLARAYSSANNRYGSTCTAAINR
-16 HDETLCGDSYSIKKN
+16 
-31 GEQLVAVLSDGL
+31 A
-43 GSGVKANILS
+43 KANK
-53 TLTAN
+53 
-58 MLSTMMLNRLP
+58 LN
-69 IDECIETVASTL
+69 I
-81 PMCRERKLAYSTFTL
+81 YSGQKDPDF
-96 ACFTDSTV
+96 
-104 RLVQYDNPDAVLL
+104 YYGDAVELTLKEL
-117 RNGKNYAYDTG
+117 RCGIEGYNGK
-128 IHFIG
+128 
-133 EKKIC
+133 
-138 ESTISLM
+138 
-145 ENDMLVL
+145 
-152 MTDGI
+152 
-157 TNAGIGKLSPGGW
+157 
-170 KREEVIE
+170 
-177 FLERWYTPD
+177 
-186 ISPQNLAARLVEA
+186 
-199 GNVLCMD
+199 
-206 SNDDDM
+206 
-212 TALVF
+212 
-217 KVRPRRAINVM
+217 KVA
-228 IGPPADPKDDA
+228 
-239 RVLKLFFA
+239 F
-247 KEGSHIC
+247 EG
-254 CGGSTAHM
+254 
-262 ISRYLNKPIIPVE
+262 V
-275 DSGTDKVPAIAT
+275 
-287 IEGMDLV
+287 
-294 TEGIITLQQVA
+294 
-305 DLAEQYV
+305 
-312 SDNRLSITIN
+312 ITIN

-373 EAGGYYQVSGLS
+373 EAGGCYQVSGLS

-435 DIAMNT
+435 GIAMNT

-457 NGCATLSCT
+457 NGCATLTCA

>member
-1 MVDLFIESGHASINK
+1 MKKLAPALALIILALCIFGCTPQKDKDALPTPVQTDAAQTPPVSSAPEAAPSPAAAASESIDYAASVKPSGADTAKQEVTVKSFVDGDTVHFFVPESIMPSGVLKARFIGIDTPESTGKIEEYGKAASEFTKEKLSRAHSIMIESDDGNWDFDSTGGRYLVWVWYKAEKAGEYRNLNIELLQNGLARAYSSANNRYGSACTAAIN
-16 HDETLCGDSYSIKKN
+16 
-31 GEQLVAVLSDGL
+31 QA
-43 GSGVKANILS
+43 KANK
-53 TLTAN
+53 
-58 MLSTMMLNRLP
+58 LN
-69 IDECIETVASTL
+69 I
-81 PMCRERKLAYSTFTL
+81 YSGQKDPDF
-96 ACFTDSTV
+96 
-104 RLVQYDNPDAVLL
+104 YYGDAVELTLKEL
-117 RNGKNYAYDTG
+117 RCGIESYNGK
-128 IHFIG
+128 
-133 EKKIC
+133 
-138 ESTISLM
+138 
-145 ENDMLVL
+145 
-152 MTDGI
+152 
-157 TNAGIGKLSPGGW
+157 
-170 KREEVIE
+170 
-177 FLERWYTPD
+177 
-186 ISPQNLAARLVEA
+186 
-199 GNVLCMD
+199 
-206 SNDDDM
+206 
-212 TALVF
+212 
-217 KVRPRRAINVM
+217 KVA
-228 IGPPADPKDDA
+228 
-239 RVLKLFFA
+239 F
-247 KEGSHIC
+247 EG
-254 CGGSTAHM
+254 
-262 ISRYLNKPIIPVE
+262 V
-275 DSGTDKVPAIAT
+275 
-287 IEGMDLV
+287 
-294 TEGIITLQQVA
+294 
-305 DLAEQYV
+305 
-312 SDNRLSITIN
+312 ITIN

-373 EAGGYYQVSGLS
+373 EAGGCYQVSGLS

-466 AGDAEVTVRLEP
+466 ADDAEVTVRLEP

>member
-1 MVDLFIESGHASINK
+1 MKKLAPALALIILALCIFGCTPQKDKDALPTPVQTDAAQTPPVSSMPEAAPSPAAAASESIDYAASVNPSGADTAKQEVTVKSFVDGDTVHFLVPESIMPSGVLKARFIGIDTPESTGKIEEYGKAASEFTKEKLSRAHSIMIESDDGNWDFDSTGGRYLVWVWYKAEKAGEYRNLNIELLQNGLARAYSSANNRYGSACTAAIN
-16 HDETLCGDSYSIKKN
+16 
-31 GEQLVAVLSDGL
+31 QA
-43 GSGVKANILS
+43 KANK
-53 TLTAN
+53 
-58 MLSTMMLNRLP
+58 LN
-69 IDECIETVASTL
+69 I
-81 PMCRERKLAYSTFTL
+81 YSGQKDPNF
-96 ACFTDSTV
+96 
-104 RLVQYDNPDAVLL
+104 YYGDAVELTLKEL
-117 RNGKNYAYDTG
+117 RCGIEGYNGK
-128 IHFIG
+128 
-133 EKKIC
+133 
-138 ESTISLM
+138 
-145 ENDMLVL
+145 
-152 MTDGI
+152 
-157 TNAGIGKLSPGGW
+157 
-170 KREEVIE
+170 
-177 FLERWYTPD
+177 
-186 ISPQNLAARLVEA
+186 
-199 GNVLCMD
+199 
-206 SNDDDM
+206 
-212 TALVF
+212 
-217 KVRPRRAINVM
+217 KVA
-228 IGPPADPKDDA
+228 
-239 RVLKLFFA
+239 F
-247 KEGSHIC
+247 EG
-254 CGGSTAHM
+254 
-262 ISRYLNKPIIPVE
+262 V
-275 DSGTDKVPAIAT
+275 
-287 IEGMDLV
+287 
-294 TEGIITLQQVA
+294 
-305 DLAEQYV
+305 
-312 SDNRLSITIN
+312 ITIN

-373 EAGGYYQVSGLS
+373 EAGGCYQVSGLS

-457 NGCATLSCT
+457 NGCATLTCA

-485 FDPNTLS
+485 FDPNTIS

>member
-1 MVDLFIESGHASINK
+1 MKKLAPALALIILALCIFGCTPQKDKDALPTPVQTDAEQTPPVSSMPEAAPSPAAAASESIDYAASVKPSGADTAKQEVTVKSFVDGDTVHFFVPESIMPSGVLKARFIGIDTPESTGKIEEYGKAASEFTKEKLSRAHSIMIESDDGNWDFDSTGGRYLVWVWYKAEKAGEYRNLNIELLQNGLARAYSSANNRYGSACTAAIN
-16 HDETLCGDSYSIKKN
+16 
-31 GEQLVAVLSDGL
+31 QA
-43 GSGVKANILS
+43 KANK
-53 TLTAN
+53 
-58 MLSTMMLNRLP
+58 LN
-69 IDECIETVASTL
+69 I
-81 PMCRERKLAYSTFTL
+81 YSGQKDPNF
-96 ACFTDSTV
+96 
-104 RLVQYDNPDAVLL
+104 YYGDAVELTLKEL
-117 RNGKNYAYDTG
+117 RCGIEGYNGK
-128 IHFIG
+128 
-133 EKKIC
+133 
-138 ESTISLM
+138 
-145 ENDMLVL
+145 
-152 MTDGI
+152 
-157 TNAGIGKLSPGGW
+157 
-170 KREEVIE
+170 
-177 FLERWYTPD
+177 
-186 ISPQNLAARLVEA
+186 
-199 GNVLCMD
+199 
-206 SNDDDM
+206 
-212 TALVF
+212 
-217 KVRPRRAINVM
+217 KVA
-228 IGPPADPKDDA
+228 
-239 RVLKLFFA
+239 F
-247 KEGSHIC
+247 EG
-254 CGGSTAHM
+254 
-262 ISRYLNKPIIPVE
+262 V
-275 DSGTDKVPAIAT
+275 
-287 IEGMDLV
+287 
-294 TEGIITLQQVA
+294 
-305 DLAEQYV
+305 
-312 SDNRLSITIN
+312 ITIN

-373 EAGGYYQVSGLS
+373 EAGGCYQVSGLS

-457 NGCATLSCT
+457 NGCATLTCA

>member
-1 MVDLFIESGHASINK
+1 MKKLAPALALIILALCIFGCTPQKDKDALPTPVQTDAAQTPPVSSMPEAAPSPAAAASESLDYAASVKPSGADTAKQEVTVKSFVDGDTVHFLVPESIMPSGVLKARFIGIDTPESTGKIEEYGKAASEFTKEKLSRAHSIMIESDDGNWDFDSTGGRYLVWVWYKAEKAGEYRNLNIELLQNGLARAYSSANNRYGSTCTAAINR
-16 HDETLCGDSYSIKKN
+16 
-31 GEQLVAVLSDGL
+31 A
-43 GSGVKANILS
+43 KANK
-53 TLTAN
+53 
-58 MLSTMMLNRLP
+58 LNL
-69 IDECIETVASTL
+69 
-81 PMCRERKLAYSTFTL
+81 YSGEKDPDF
-96 ACFTDSTV
+96 
-104 RLVQYDNPDAVLL
+104 YYGDAVELTLKEL
-117 RNGKNYAYDTG
+117 RCGIEGYNGK
-128 IHFIG
+128 
-133 EKKIC
+133 
-138 ESTISLM
+138 
-145 ENDMLVL
+145 
-152 MTDGI
+152 
-157 TNAGIGKLSPGGW
+157 
-170 KREEVIE
+170 
-177 FLERWYTPD
+177 
-186 ISPQNLAARLVEA
+186 
-199 GNVLCMD
+199 
-206 SNDDDM
+206 
-212 TALVF
+212 
-217 KVRPRRAINVM
+217 KVA
-228 IGPPADPKDDA
+228 
-239 RVLKLFFA
+239 F
-247 KEGSHIC
+247 EG
-254 CGGSTAHM
+254 
-262 ISRYLNKPIIPVE
+262 V
-275 DSGTDKVPAIAT
+275 
-287 IEGMDLV
+287 
-294 TEGIITLQQVA
+294 
-305 DLAEQYV
+305 
-312 SDNRLSITIN
+312 ITIN

-373 EAGGYYQVSGLS
+373 EAGGCYQVSGLS

-457 NGCATLSCT
+457 NGCATLSCA

>member
-1 MVDLFIESGHASINK
+1 MKKLAPALALIILALCIFGCTPQKDKDALPTPVQTDAVQTPPVSSAPEAAPSPAAAASESIDYAASVKPSGADTAKQEVTVKSFVDGDTVHFFVPESIMPSGVLKARFIGIDTPESTGKIEEYGKAASEFTKEKLSRAHSIMIESDDGNWDFDSTGGRYLVWVWYKAEKAGEYRNLNIELLQNGLARAYSSANNRYGSACTAAIN
-16 HDETLCGDSYSIKKN
+16 
-31 GEQLVAVLSDGL
+31 QA
-43 GSGVKANILS
+43 KANK
-53 TLTAN
+53 
-58 MLSTMMLNRLP
+58 LN
-69 IDECIETVASTL
+69 I
-81 PMCRERKLAYSTFTL
+81 YSGQKDPDF
-96 ACFTDSTV
+96 
-104 RLVQYDNPDAVLL
+104 YYGDAVELTLKEL
-117 RNGKNYAYDTG
+117 RCGIEGYNGK
-128 IHFIG
+128 
-133 EKKIC
+133 
-138 ESTISLM
+138 
-145 ENDMLVL
+145 
-152 MTDGI
+152 
-157 TNAGIGKLSPGGW
+157 
-170 KREEVIE
+170 
-177 FLERWYTPD
+177 
-186 ISPQNLAARLVEA
+186 
-199 GNVLCMD
+199 
-206 SNDDDM
+206 
-212 TALVF
+212 
-217 KVRPRRAINVM
+217 KVA
-228 IGPPADPKDDA
+228 
-239 RVLKLFFA
+239 F
-247 KEGSHIC
+247 EG
-254 CGGSTAHM
+254 
-262 ISRYLNKPIIPVE
+262 V
-275 DSGTDKVPAIAT
+275 
-287 IEGMDLV
+287 
-294 TEGIITLQQVA
+294 
-305 DLAEQYV
+305 
-312 SDNRLSITIN
+312 ITIN

-373 EAGGYYQVSGLS
+373 EAGGCYQVSGLS

-457 NGCATLSCT
+457 NGCATLTCA

>member
-1 MVDLFIESGHASINK
+1 MKKLAPALALIILALCIFGCTPQKDKDALPTPVQTDAAQTAPMSSAPEAAPSPAAAASESIDYAASVKPSGADTAKQEVTVKSFVDGDTVHFLVPESIMPSGVLKARFIGIDTPESTGKIEEYGKAASEFTKEKLSRAHSIMIESDDGNWDFDSTGGRYLVWVWYKAEKAGEYRNLNIELLQNGLARAYSSANNRYGSACTAAIN
-16 HDETLCGDSYSIKKN
+16 
-31 GEQLVAVLSDGL
+31 QA
-43 GSGVKANILS
+43 KANK
-53 TLTAN
+53 
-58 MLSTMMLNRLP
+58 LN
-69 IDECIETVASTL
+69 I
-81 PMCRERKLAYSTFTL
+81 YSGQKDPNF
-96 ACFTDSTV
+96 
-104 RLVQYDNPDAVLL
+104 YYGDAVELTLKEL
-117 RNGKNYAYDTG
+117 RCGIEGYNGK
-128 IHFIG
+128 
-133 EKKIC
+133 
-138 ESTISLM
+138 
-145 ENDMLVL
+145 
-152 MTDGI
+152 
-157 TNAGIGKLSPGGW
+157 
-170 KREEVIE
+170 
-177 FLERWYTPD
+177 
-186 ISPQNLAARLVEA
+186 
-199 GNVLCMD
+199 
-206 SNDDDM
+206 
-212 TALVF
+212 
-217 KVRPRRAINVM
+217 KVA
-228 IGPPADPKDDA
+228 
-239 RVLKLFFA
+239 F
-247 KEGSHIC
+247 EG
-254 CGGSTAHM
+254 
-262 ISRYLNKPIIPVE
+262 V
-275 DSGTDKVPAIAT
+275 
-287 IEGMDLV
+287 
-294 TEGIITLQQVA
+294 
-305 DLAEQYV
+305 
-312 SDNRLSITIN
+312 ITIN

-373 EAGGYYQVSGLS
+373 EAGGCYQVSGLS

-457 NGCATLSCT
+457 NGCATLTCA
-466 AGDAEVTVRLEP
+466 AGNAEITVRLEP

-485 FDPNTLS
+485 FDPNTIS

>member
-1 MVDLFIESGHASINK
+1 MKKLAPALALIILALCIFGCTPQKDKDALPTPMQTDAAQTSPVSSAPEAAPSPAAAASESIDYAASVKPSGADTAKQEVTVKSFVDGDTVHFLVPESIMPSGVLKARFIGIDTPESTGKIEEYGKAASEFTKEKLFGAYSIMIESDDGNWDFDSTGGRYLVWVWYKAEKAGEYRNLNIELLQNGLARAYSSANNRYGSTCTAAIN
-16 HDETLCGDSYSIKKN
+16 
-31 GEQLVAVLSDGL
+31 QA
-43 GSGVKANILS
+43 KANKLS
-53 TLTAN
+53 L
-58 MLSTMMLNRLP
+58 
-69 IDECIETVASTL
+69 
-81 PMCRERKLAYSTFTL
+81 YSGEKDPDF
-96 ACFTDSTV
+96 
-104 RLVQYDNPDAVLL
+104 YYGDAVELTLKEL
-117 RNGKNYAYDTG
+117 RCSIGSYNGK
-128 IHFIG
+128 
-133 EKKIC
+133 
-138 ESTISLM
+138 
-145 ENDMLVL
+145 
-152 MTDGI
+152 
-157 TNAGIGKLSPGGW
+157 
-170 KREEVIE
+170 
-177 FLERWYTPD
+177 
-186 ISPQNLAARLVEA
+186 
-199 GNVLCMD
+199 
-206 SNDDDM
+206 
-212 TALVF
+212 
-217 KVRPRRAINVM
+217 KVA
-228 IGPPADPKDDA
+228 
-239 RVLKLFFA
+239 F
-247 KEGSHIC
+247 EG
-254 CGGSTAHM
+254 
-262 ISRYLNKPIIPVE
+262 V
-275 DSGTDKVPAIAT
+275 
-287 IEGMDLV
+287 
-294 TEGIITLQQVA
+294 
-305 DLAEQYV
+305 
-312 SDNRLSITIN
+312 ITIN

-373 EAGGYYQVSGLS
+373 EAGGCYQVSGLS

-415 FASAMVSIE
+415 FASAMVNIE

-466 AGDAEVTVRLEP
+466 ADNAEVTVRLEP

>member
-1 MVDLFIESGHASINK
+1 MKKLAPALALIILALCIFGCTPQKDKDALPTPVQTDAAQTAPVSSAPEAAPSPAAAASESIDYAASVKPSGADTAKQEVTVKSFVDGDTVHFFVPESIMPSGVLKARFIGIDTPESTGKIEEYGKAASEFTKEKLSRAHSIMIESDDGNWDFDSTGGRYLVWVWYKAEKAGEYRNLNIELLQNGLARAYSSANNRYGSACTAAIN
-16 HDETLCGDSYSIKKN
+16 
-31 GEQLVAVLSDGL
+31 QA
-43 GSGVKANILS
+43 KANK
-53 TLTAN
+53 
-58 MLSTMMLNRLP
+58 LN
-69 IDECIETVASTL
+69 I
-81 PMCRERKLAYSTFTL
+81 YSGQKDPDF
-96 ACFTDSTV
+96 
-104 RLVQYDNPDAVLL
+104 YYGDAVELTLKEL
-117 RNGKNYAYDTG
+117 RCGIEGYNGK
-128 IHFIG
+128 
-133 EKKIC
+133 
-138 ESTISLM
+138 
-145 ENDMLVL
+145 
-152 MTDGI
+152 
-157 TNAGIGKLSPGGW
+157 
-170 KREEVIE
+170 
-177 FLERWYTPD
+177 
-186 ISPQNLAARLVEA
+186 
-199 GNVLCMD
+199 
-206 SNDDDM
+206 
-212 TALVF
+212 
-217 KVRPRRAINVM
+217 KVA
-228 IGPPADPKDDA
+228 
-239 RVLKLFFA
+239 F
-247 KEGSHIC
+247 EG
-254 CGGSTAHM
+254 
-262 ISRYLNKPIIPVE
+262 V
-275 DSGTDKVPAIAT
+275 
-287 IEGMDLV
+287 
-294 TEGIITLQQVA
+294 
-305 DLAEQYV
+305 
-312 SDNRLSITIN
+312 ITIN

-373 EAGGYYQVSGLS
+373 EAGGCYQVSGLS

-457 NGCATLSCT
+457 NGCATLTCA
-466 AGDAEVTVRLEP
+466 AGNAEVAVRLEP

-485 FDPNTLS
+485 FDPNTIS

>member
-1 MVDLFIESGHASINK
+1 MKKLAPALALIILALCIFGCTPQKDKDALPTPVQTDAAQTPPVSSMPEAAPSPAAAASESIDYAASVKPSGADTAKQEVTVKSFVDGDTVHFFVPESIMPSGVLKARFIGIDTPESTGKIEEYGKAASEFTKEKLSRAHSIMIESDDGNWDFDSTGGRYLVWVWYKAEKAGEYRNLNIELLQNGLARAYSSANNRYGSTCTAAINR
-16 HDETLCGDSYSIKKN
+16 
-31 GEQLVAVLSDGL
+31 A
-43 GSGVKANILS
+43 KANK
-53 TLTAN
+53 
-58 MLSTMMLNRLP
+58 LNL
-69 IDECIETVASTL
+69 
-81 PMCRERKLAYSTFTL
+81 YSGEKDPDF
-96 ACFTDSTV
+96 
-104 RLVQYDNPDAVLL
+104 YYGDAVELTLKEL
-117 RNGKNYAYDTG
+117 RCGIEGYNGK
-128 IHFIG
+128 
-133 EKKIC
+133 
-138 ESTISLM
+138 
-145 ENDMLVL
+145 
-152 MTDGI
+152 
-157 TNAGIGKLSPGGW
+157 
-170 KREEVIE
+170 
-177 FLERWYTPD
+177 
-186 ISPQNLAARLVEA
+186 
-199 GNVLCMD
+199 
-206 SNDDDM
+206 
-212 TALVF
+212 
-217 KVRPRRAINVM
+217 KVA
-228 IGPPADPKDDA
+228 
-239 RVLKLFFA
+239 F
-247 KEGSHIC
+247 EG
-254 CGGSTAHM
+254 
-262 ISRYLNKPIIPVE
+262 V
-275 DSGTDKVPAIAT
+275 
-287 IEGMDLV
+287 
-294 TEGIITLQQVA
+294 
-305 DLAEQYV
+305 
-312 SDNRLSITIN
+312 ITIN

-457 NGCATLSCT
+457 NSCATLSCT
-466 AGDAEVTVRLEP
+466 ADDAEVTVRLEP

>member
-1 MVDLFIESGHASINK
+1 MKKLAPALALIILALCIFGCTPQKDKDALPTPVQTDAEQTPPVSSMPEAAPSPAAAASESIDYAASVKPSGADTAKQEVTVKSFVDGDTVHFFVPESIMPSGVLKARFIGIDTPESTGKIEEYGKAASEFTKEKLSRAHSIMIESDDGNWDFDSTGGRYLVWVWYKAEKAGEYRNLNIELLQNGLARAYSSANNRYGSACTAAIN
-16 HDETLCGDSYSIKKN
+16 
-31 GEQLVAVLSDGL
+31 QA
-43 GSGVKANILS
+43 KANK
-53 TLTAN
+53 
-58 MLSTMMLNRLP
+58 LN
-69 IDECIETVASTL
+69 I
-81 PMCRERKLAYSTFTL
+81 YSGQKDPNF
-96 ACFTDSTV
+96 
-104 RLVQYDNPDAVLL
+104 YYGDAVELTLKEL
-117 RNGKNYAYDTG
+117 RCGIEGYNGK
-128 IHFIG
+128 
-133 EKKIC
+133 
-138 ESTISLM
+138 
-145 ENDMLVL
+145 
-152 MTDGI
+152 
-157 TNAGIGKLSPGGW
+157 
-170 KREEVIE
+170 
-177 FLERWYTPD
+177 
-186 ISPQNLAARLVEA
+186 
-199 GNVLCMD
+199 
-206 SNDDDM
+206 
-212 TALVF
+212 
-217 KVRPRRAINVM
+217 KVA
-228 IGPPADPKDDA
+228 
-239 RVLKLFFA
+239 F
-247 KEGSHIC
+247 EG
-254 CGGSTAHM
+254 
-262 ISRYLNKPIIPVE
+262 V
-275 DSGTDKVPAIAT
+275 
-287 IEGMDLV
+287 
-294 TEGIITLQQVA
+294 
-305 DLAEQYV
+305 
-312 SDNRLSITIN
+312 ITIN

-373 EAGGYYQVSGLS
+373 EAGGCYQVSGLS

-457 NGCATLSCT
+457 NGCATLTCA

-485 FDPNTLS
+485 FDPNTIS
-492 GKTIDVRAA
+492 GKTIDVCAA

>member
-1 MVDLFIESGHASINK
+1 MKKLAPALALIILALCIFGCTPQKDKDALPTPVQTDAAQTAPVSSAPEAAPSPAAAASESIDYAASVKPSGADTAKQEVTVKSFVDGDTVHFLVPESIMPSGVLKARFIGIDTPESTGKIEEYGKAASEFTKEKLSRAHSIMIESDDGNWDFDSTGGRYLVWVWYKAEKAGEYRNLNIELLQNGLARAYSSANNRYGSTCTAAINR
-16 HDETLCGDSYSIKKN
+16 
-31 GEQLVAVLSDGL
+31 A
-43 GSGVKANILS
+43 KANK
-53 TLTAN
+53 
-58 MLSTMMLNRLP
+58 LN
-69 IDECIETVASTL
+69 I
-81 PMCRERKLAYSTFTL
+81 YSGQKDPDF
-96 ACFTDSTV
+96 
-104 RLVQYDNPDAVLL
+104 YYGDAVELTLKEL
-117 RNGKNYAYDTG
+117 RCGIEGYNGK
-128 IHFIG
+128 
-133 EKKIC
+133 
-138 ESTISLM
+138 
-145 ENDMLVL
+145 
-152 MTDGI
+152 
-157 TNAGIGKLSPGGW
+157 
-170 KREEVIE
+170 
-177 FLERWYTPD
+177 
-186 ISPQNLAARLVEA
+186 
-199 GNVLCMD
+199 
-206 SNDDDM
+206 
-212 TALVF
+212 
-217 KVRPRRAINVM
+217 KVA
-228 IGPPADPKDDA
+228 
-239 RVLKLFFA
+239 F
-247 KEGSHIC
+247 EG
-254 CGGSTAHM
+254 
-262 ISRYLNKPIIPVE
+262 V
-275 DSGTDKVPAIAT
+275 
-287 IEGMDLV
+287 
-294 TEGIITLQQVA
+294 
-305 DLAEQYV
+305 
-312 SDNRLSITIN
+312 ITIN

-373 EAGGYYQVSGLS
+373 EAGGCYQVSGLS

-457 NGCATLSCT
+457 NGCATLTCA

>member
-1 MVDLFIESGHASINK
+1 MKKLAPALALIILALCIFGCTPQKDKDALPTLVQTDAEQTPPVSSMPEAAPSPAAAASESIDYAASVKPSGADTAKQEVTVKSFVDGDTVHFFVPESIMPSGVLKARFIGIDTPESTGKIEEYGKAASEFTKEKLSRAHSIMIESDDGNWDFDSTGGRYLVWVWYKAEKAGEYRNLNIELLQNGLARAYSSANNRYGSACTAAIN
-16 HDETLCGDSYSIKKN
+16 
-31 GEQLVAVLSDGL
+31 QA
-43 GSGVKANILS
+43 KANK
-53 TLTAN
+53 
-58 MLSTMMLNRLP
+58 LN
-69 IDECIETVASTL
+69 I
-81 PMCRERKLAYSTFTL
+81 YSGQKDPDF
-96 ACFTDSTV
+96 
-104 RLVQYDNPDAVLL
+104 YYGDAVELTLKEL
-117 RNGKNYAYDTG
+117 RCGIESYNGK
-128 IHFIG
+128 
-133 EKKIC
+133 
-138 ESTISLM
+138 
-145 ENDMLVL
+145 
-152 MTDGI
+152 
-157 TNAGIGKLSPGGW
+157 
-170 KREEVIE
+170 
-177 FLERWYTPD
+177 
-186 ISPQNLAARLVEA
+186 
-199 GNVLCMD
+199 
-206 SNDDDM
+206 
-212 TALVF
+212 
-217 KVRPRRAINVM
+217 KVA
-228 IGPPADPKDDA
+228 
-239 RVLKLFFA
+239 F
-247 KEGSHIC
+247 EG
-254 CGGSTAHM
+254 
-262 ISRYLNKPIIPVE
+262 V
-275 DSGTDKVPAIAT
+275 
-287 IEGMDLV
+287 
-294 TEGIITLQQVA
+294 
-305 DLAEQYV
+305 
-312 SDNRLSITIN
+312 ITIN

-373 EAGGYYQVSGLS
+373 EAGGCYQVSGLS

-457 NGCATLSCT
+457 NSCATLTCA
-466 AGDAEVTVRLEP
+466 AGNAEITVRLEP

-485 FDPNTLS
+485 FDPNTIS

>member
-1 MVDLFIESGHASINK
+1 MKKLAPALALIILALCIFGCTPQKDKDALPTPVQTDAEQTPPVSSMPEAAPSPAAAASESIDYAASVKPSGADTAKQEVTVKSFVDGDTVHFFVPESIMPSGVLKARFIGIDTPESTGKIEEYGKAASEFTKEKLSRAHSIMIESDDGNWDFDSTGGRYLVWVWYKAEKAGEYRNLNIELLQNGLARAYSSANNRYGSACTAAIN
-16 HDETLCGDSYSIKKN
+16 
-31 GEQLVAVLSDGL
+31 QA
-43 GSGVKANILS
+43 KANK
-53 TLTAN
+53 
-58 MLSTMMLNRLP
+58 LN
-69 IDECIETVASTL
+69 I
-81 PMCRERKLAYSTFTL
+81 YSGQKDPNF
-96 ACFTDSTV
+96 
-104 RLVQYDNPDAVLL
+104 YYGDAVELTLKEL
-117 RNGKNYAYDTG
+117 RCGIEGYNGK
-128 IHFIG
+128 
-133 EKKIC
+133 
-138 ESTISLM
+138 
-145 ENDMLVL
+145 
-152 MTDGI
+152 
-157 TNAGIGKLSPGGW
+157 
-170 KREEVIE
+170 
-177 FLERWYTPD
+177 
-186 ISPQNLAARLVEA
+186 
-199 GNVLCMD
+199 
-206 SNDDDM
+206 
-212 TALVF
+212 
-217 KVRPRRAINVM
+217 KVA
-228 IGPPADPKDDA
+228 
-239 RVLKLFFA
+239 F
-247 KEGSHIC
+247 EG
-254 CGGSTAHM
+254 
-262 ISRYLNKPIIPVE
+262 V
-275 DSGTDKVPAIAT
+275 
-287 IEGMDLV
+287 
-294 TEGIITLQQVA
+294 
-305 DLAEQYV
+305 
-312 SDNRLSITIN
+312 ITIN

-373 EAGGYYQVSGLS
+373 EAGGCYQVSGLS

-457 NGCATLSCT
+457 NGCATLTCA

-501 VDMYDNAPQLHVF
+501 LDMYDNAPQLHVF